1 MKVMIVGLGSMGCRR
16 ARILRKWGDIQC
28 VGVDTSQERRR
39 RAKERFHMETAASI
53 EEAIGNSEGISA
65 ALVCTPPLSHAA
77 IIRICLERGL
87 HVFTEINLVSDG
99 YEENMKLAARMGR
112 ILFLSSTFLYREEIN
127 YIKKE
132 VQKCPRADYIYHVG
146 QYLPDWHPWEDFNSF
161 FVREKASNGCRELFA
176 IELPW
181 LQYVFGKVSV
191 VQAYKGNL
199 TKLPLGYPDA
209 YHVIIQHEDGATG
222 SLQVDIVSR
231 KAVRSLEIYGEQ
243 IYISWNGSP
252 FGLKQYDIR
261 EKKEMDIALYQKTEH
276 MDGYNESI
284 IEDAYQA
291 ELQAFLWEIEGRKMA
306 KYGFKEDILTLQAI
320 DRIEGGA

>member
-65 ALVCTPPLSHAA
+65 ALVCTPPLSHAT

-132 VQKCPRADYIYHVG
+132 VQKCPRADYTYHVG
-146 QYLPDWHPWEDFNSF
+146 QYLPDWHPWENINDYFIGDK
-161 FVREKASNGCRELFA
+161 RTNGCREIMA

-181 LQYVFGKVSV
+181 LTLSFGAIENINVISDKISDLKIS
-191 VQAYKGNL
+191 YKDNF
-199 TKLPLGYPDA
+199 
-209 YHVIIQHEDGATG
+209 IIQLTHKTGCKG
-222 SLQVDIVSR
+222 SLVIDVVCPVAIR
-231 KAVRSLEIYGEQ
+231 NFHAYTEGK
-243 IYISWNGSP
+243 YISWGGTPESIFEFDKNEKRLVQVHLDGDAEHEEGYSE
-252 FGLKQYDIR
+252 FIVENAYKSEIR
-261 EKKEMDIALYQKTEH
+261 EFFDVVKNEKK
-276 MDGYNESI
+276 SI
-284 IEDAYQA
+284 
-291 ELQAFLWEIEGRKMA
+291 
-306 KYGFKEDILTLQAI
+306 YGFEQDCEVLKVI
-320 DRIEGGA
+320 DSIGA